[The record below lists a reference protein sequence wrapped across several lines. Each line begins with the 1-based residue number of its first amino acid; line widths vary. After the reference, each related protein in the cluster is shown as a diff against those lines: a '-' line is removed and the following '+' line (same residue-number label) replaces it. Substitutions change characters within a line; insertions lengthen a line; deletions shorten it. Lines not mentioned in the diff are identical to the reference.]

1 MRTVLGG
8 QALLGFFSKMLTAP
22 TAPPAH
28 RWWWWLLGLIVP
40 GNTFKFWGGAIGIP
54 SPFLCLECAF
64 WTCTTRHRFD
74 AQASSGEVAGR
85 FRGSQKMCRW
95 MCGWKTRH
103 SQDVHPKSSSVVL
116 FEPQLDSLPLCFKK
130 DQELFAFFWP
140 FTCVLISARSLNYF
154 VSILL
159 IIGLNSNHF
168 ERINS
173 YLTLVCSSAF
183 QAWST
188 SGKCSS
194 MHISQIPWLK
204 FKLVRDDKYLSRCI
218 QWPFVSFAFL
228 Q

>member
-8 QALLGFFSKMLTAP
+8 QALLGFFLEN
-22 TAPPAH
+22 AH
-28 RWWWWLLGLIVP
+28 GTHGTTCSSVMVVVAWSYCSGQH
-40 GNTFKFWGGAIGIP
+40 FQFFGGAIGIP

-64 WTCTTRHRFD
+64 LTCTTRHHFD

-95 MCGWKTRH
+95 LCGWKTRH

-130 DQELFAFFWP
+130 DQELFAFFWL
-140 FTCVLISARSLNYF
+140 FACGLISARSLNYF

-183 QAWST
+183 QA
-188 SGKCSS
+188 
-194 MHISQIPWLK
+194 
-204 FKLVRDDKYLSRCI
+204 
-218 QWPFVSFAFL
+218 
-228 Q
+228 